1 MEFNTPTQTAL
12 YSIEQAIK
20 EYRKFCQRNI
30 STVVDDIT
38 IDQCLVLIILD
49 KQNSL
54 SQKEIAIQIFKDSAS
69 ITRMIELMVNKD
81 YLTREIDKEDRR
93 RFNLILT
100 EKGKTTLQLLNPVIE
115 QNRKTALY
123 GLSDLEI
130 NQLYSTLQKIISNC
144 Q

>member
-93 RFNLILT
+93 RFNLKLT

>member
-30 STVVDDIT
+30 STVIDDIT

-54 SQKEIAIQIFKDSAS
+54 SQKEIAAQIFKDTAS
-69 ITRMIELMVNKD
+69 ITRMIELMVNKE

-93 RFNLILT
+93 RFELKLT
-100 EKGKTTLQLLNPVIE
+100 QKGKDTLQLLTPVIE

-123 GLSDLEI
+123 GLTDLEI
-130 NQLYSTLQKIISNC
+130 NQLYDTLQKIISNC

>member
-93 RFNLILT
+93 RFNLKLT
-100 EKGKTTLQLLNPVIE
+100 EKGKTTLRLLNPVIE